1 MLIAARYMPAEL
13 GVAAGGDWYDVI
25 ALGGERVVLVIGD
38 VAGHGLD
45 AASLMGQLRT
55 AVRAYALEGHSPT
68 VVAERTD
75 ALMHEVAEDEM
86 ATILLVALDVEARSP
101 PRS

>member
-1 MLIAARYMPAEL
+1 M
-13 GVAAGGDWYDVI
+13 I

-55 AVRAYALEGHSPT
+55 AVRAYALEGTRRPWSRS
-68 VVAERTD
+68 ART
-75 ALMHEVAEDEM
+75 
-86 ATILLVALDVEARSP
+86 P
-101 PRS
+101 